1 MGAFLHITAMIAVL
15 IYAAVL
21 VVSGE
26 VRREDFA
33 IVFSHKLCQG

>member
-1 MGAFLHITAMIAVL
+1 MGAFLHITAMIGVL